1 MKLSF
6 FGAARMVTGSCF
18 MLEAAGKRILIDCG
32 MRQGRDDNEMPNDE
46 LEFSPAEIDALIVTH
61 AHIDHSGRVPF
72 LAKLGYRGPV
82 YATRLTARLMD
93 IMLQDSAHIQESD
106 AEYKNTRSKRRG
118 EPPVEPLYTSENVKA
133 VLANVRGAEYGE
145 MIDVFEGIRIRFSDA
160 GHLLGSG
167 SVEVWAEENGVT
179 KKIVFSGDIGNINQ
193 PIVRDPQTVDGG
205 ADYVVMESTY
215 GDRDHEPPASY
226 TERLAQIMDSTFARG
241 GNVVIPS
248 FAVGRTQ
255 ELLYFIRE
263 IKERGL
269 VKSMPD
275 FRVYV
280 DSPLANEATGIY
292 SGDLDGFVDSDAEE
306 ILRDGGCMF
315 CFDGLM
321 LSKSLEDSKAL
332 NSDMTPKVIISASGM
347 CDAGRIRHHLKHN
360 LWRPESTV
368 VFVGFQ
374 SPGTLGRILIDGA
387 GKVRLFGEDIKVA
400 AGIVSLNGLS
410 AHADRSGLLRWIDA
424 VSPKPDH
431 VFVVHGENDV
441 AAAFADTLAGKGYR
455 AHAPEPG
462 EEYDLIAD
470 RVTAAGKHIEA
481 KKKSAPNDS
490 RENPVYELLVS
501 AGRKLTEVIGR
512 SRGRANRDLR
522 AFAEEI
528 LALAGKWD
536 K

>member
-6 FGAARMVTGSCF
+6 YGAARMVTGSCF
-18 MLEAAGKRILIDCG
+18 LLEAAGKRIVVDCG
-32 MRQGRDDNEMPNDE
+32 MRQGKDDNDTPNDK
-46 LEFSPAEIDALIVTH
+46 LEFSPSGIDALIVTH

-106 AEYKNTRSKRRG
+106 AEYKNTRAKRRG
-118 EPPVEPLYTSENVKA
+118 EPTVEPLYTSENVTA

-145 MIDVFEGIRIRFSDA
+145 MIDVFDGIRIRFNDA

-167 SVEVWAEENGVT
+167 SVEVWATENGVT

-193 PIVRDPQTVDGG
+193 PIVRDPQTIKGG
-205 ADYVVMESTY
+205 ADYVIMESTY
-215 GDRDHEPPASY
+215 GDRDHEPPESY
-226 TERLAQIMDSTFARG
+226 TESLAEILDSTFARG
-241 GNVVIPS
+241 GNVIIPS

-275 FRVYV
+275 FKVYV
-280 DSPLANEATGIY
+280 DSPLANEATNIY
-292 SGDLDGFVDSDAEE
+292 STDLDGFVDKDAEE
-306 ILRDGGCMF
+306 ILRDDGCMF

-332 NSDMTPKVIISASGM
+332 NTNMTPKVIISASGM
-347 CDAGRIRHHLKHN
+347 CDAGRVRHHLKHN

-374 SPGTLGRILIDGA
+374 SPGTLGRILTDGA
-387 GKVRLFGEDIKVA
+387 KKVKLFGEEIKVA
-400 AGIVSLNGLS
+400 ARIVTLNGLS
-410 AHADRSGLLRWIDA
+410 AHADRTGLIRWIDA
-424 VSPKPDH
+424 VDPKPEQ
-431 VFVVHGENDV
+431 VFVVHGEDEV
-441 AAAFADTLAGKGYR
+441 AAGFADTLCERGYR

-470 RVTAAGKHIEA
+470 RVSVRGVPVASKP
-481 KKKSAPNDS
+481 KSAS
-490 RENPVYELLVS
+490 SGKENPVYELLVS
-501 AGRKLTEVIGR
+501 AGKKLTEVIGR
-512 SRGRANRDLR
+512 NRGGANRDLR
-522 AFAEEI
+522 SFTEEI
-528 LALAGKWD
+528 LKLVEKWD
-536 K
+536 R